1 MYKEC
6 RHIMPDGSKCESP
19 ALKDMPY
26 CYYHDRLHR
35 SGSRQKSSAKN
46 GIELQPLED
55 RSSIQ
60 LAISRVICA
69 LADGRLDAS
78 RAGQLFYGFQVAAQF
93 ASIIPKSAA
102 GDSVDSLTRTRDG
115 QELGPEKIKCF
126 KSDDCSTCP
135 YYDECDGEVVGE
147 QDEDDEEDSDESSD
161 DSGGEVD
168 EDSDDDEQDGGEDD
182 SGDGLDNETT
192 GELIAGQKYLESVSN
207 ALDAGDMRLA
217 ARLLAESSP

>member
-6 RHIMPDGSKCESP
+6 RHIKPDGAKCEAA

-35 SGSRQKSSAKN
+35 SGSRQKPSSKG

-69 LADGRLDAS
+69 LADGRLDTA
-78 RAGQLFYGFQVAAQF
+78 RAGQLLYGFQVAAQF
-93 ASIIPKSAA
+93 ASVIPKSAA
-102 GDSVDSLTRTRDG
+102 GDSVDSLTRTSDG
-115 QELGPEKIKCF
+115 DELAPVKIKCF
-126 KSDDCSTCP
+126 ESDECKTCP

-147 QDEDDEEDSDESSD
+147 QDEDDDGGVEEEADGSDED
-161 DSGGEVD
+161 D
-168 EDSDDDEQDGGEDD
+168 
-182 SGDGLDNETT
+182 T
-192 GELIAGQKYLESVSN
+192 
-207 ALDAGDMRLA
+207 
-217 ARLLAESSP
+217 